1 MRNVVELNN
10 VTKELKGFSVNQLNL
25 HIKQGFITG
34 FIGANGAGKSTV
46 IKIIMN
52 LLKPDAGDVKVFN
65 KDYKTNE
72 KAIKERIGFVFDGNV
87 FFEGLN
93 LKDIKRI
100 VAPAYKH
107 WDDTLFHRYVEKF
120 ELPLNKPM
128 KKFSKGMQ
136 MKASLAIALSHDA
149 ELIIM
154 DEPTAGLDPIFRR
167 ELLSLLQEIMIDG
180 QRTIFFST
188 HITTDLDKIADYIA
202 FIQDGELLFNQS
214 VHNVTENYALVKGG
228 LDFLDRDTEKPFI
241 HVQRTAMS
249 FEALTNDIPTVK
261 NIFGDSVVIDEA
273 SLEDIMYYLK
283 GRMEHA

>member
-1 MRNVVELNN
+1 MTNVIELNN
-10 VTKELKGFSVNQLNL
+10 VTKKFKNFSINQLDL
-25 HIKQGFITG
+25 DIKQGFITG

-46 IKIIMN
+46 IKMIMN
-52 LLKPDAGDVKVFN
+52 LLKPDAGEVRIFN
-65 KDYKTNE
+65 QNYQNYE

-93 LKDIKRI
+93 MKDIKRL

-107 WDDTLFHRYVEKF
+107 WNESLFRYYMEKF
-120 ELPLNKPM
+120 ELPFNKPM
-128 KKFSKGMQ
+128 KRFSKGMQ

-167 ELLSLLQEIMIDG
+167 ELLTLLQEIMMDG

-202 FIQDGELLFNQS
+202 FIQDGELILNQS
-214 VHNVTENYALVKGG
+214 VHDISENYALVKGG
-228 LDFLDRDTEKPFI
+228 LDFLDRDTEKAFI
-241 HVQRTAMS
+241 HVQRRATG
-249 FEALTNDIPTVK
+249 FEALTNDIATVK
-261 NIFGDSVVIDEA
+261 SIFGESVVIDGA

-283 GRMEHA
+283 GRIVHG

>member
-1 MRNVVELNN
+1 MTNVIELNN
-10 VTKELKGFSVNQLNL
+10 VTKKFKNFSINQLDL
-25 HIKQGFITG
+25 DIKQGFITG

-46 IKIIMN
+46 IKMIMN
-52 LLKPDAGDVKVFN
+52 LLKPDAGEVKVFN
-65 KDYKTNE
+65 QNYQNNE

-93 LKDIKRI
+93 MKDIKRL

-107 WDDTLFHRYVEKF
+107 WNESLFRYYMEKF
-120 ELPLNKPM
+120 ELPFNKPM
-128 KKFSKGMQ
+128 KRFSKGMQ

-167 ELLSLLQEIMIDG
+167 ELLTLLQEIMMDG

-202 FIQDGELLFNQS
+202 FIQDGELILNQS
-214 VHNVTENYALVKGG
+214 VHDISENYALVKGG
-228 LDFLDRDTEKPFI
+228 LDLLDRDTEKAFI
-241 HVQRTAMS
+241 HVQRRATG
-249 FEALTNDIPTVK
+249 FEALTNDIATVK
-261 NIFGDSVVIDEA
+261 SVFRESVVIDEA

-283 GRMEHA
+283 GRIVHG